1 MAIFSIIVPVYNTE
15 KYLPQCVDSILGQSF
30 SDFEV
35 LLIDDESPDG
45 SGALCDAYA
54 EKDPRVRVIHQKN
67 GGLSNARNSGLKTAS
82 GEFILFLD
90 SDDYWIHGNVLEQI
104 HQQFISAN
112 ADAVLL
118 KHHKL
123 DVETGEL
130 LASSDTLRPEDL
142 SGRSY
147 GEQLSVCVSTQ
158 LYDTC
163 AWNKAF
169 RRSLMQRQDLFF
181 TEGIIAEDIDWAAR
195 LSLAASRL
203 SIVAEPVHIYRK
215 GRPGAITTSLK
226 LQNLIDTKGSLERC
240 IAYMV
245 PEKRDRDFLD
255 AYYSYVAYRYVIWM
269 AESAVVK
276 DPGKRALIHQMKQ
289 HKWLLCY
296 HLNRK
301 VKLAYAACTVLGY
314 RLSCK
319 LLGLYLTLK

>member
-1 MAIFSIIVPVYNTE
+1 MAFFSIIVPVYNTE
-15 KYLPQCVDSILGQSF
+15 KYLPQCVSSILGQTF
-30 SDFEV
+30 GDFEL

-45 SGALCDAYA
+45 SGALCDGYA

-67 GGLSNARNSGLKTAS
+67 GGLSNARNSGLKAAS
-82 GEFILFLD
+82 GEYILFLD
-90 SDDYWIHGNVLEQI
+90 SDDFWHRSDALELI
-104 HQQFISAN
+104 RREFVSTG
-112 ADAVLL
+112 ADVVLL

-123 DVETGEL
+123 DVESSQL
-130 LASSDTLRPEDL
+130 LSCSDPLRPEDL
-142 SGRSY
+142 LGRSY

-169 RRSLMQRQDLFF
+169 RRSLMEGRDLFF

-195 LSLAASRL
+195 LALAASRISL
-203 SIVAEPVHIYRK
+203 VAEPVHTYRK

-269 AESAVVK
+269 AESAVVQ
-276 DPGKRALIHQMKQ
+276 DSGKRALIHQMKQ

-301 VKLAYAACTVLGY
+301 VKLAYRVSLVAGWRMSA
-314 RLSCK
+314 K
-319 LLGLYLTLK
+319 LLGLYLSMK

>member
-15 KYLPQCVDSILGQSF
+15 KYLPQCVDSVLGQTF
-30 SDFEV
+30 SDFEL

-54 EKDPRVRVIHQKN
+54 GKDPRVRVIHQKN
-67 GGLSNARNSGLKTAS
+67 GGLSNARNSGLKAAS
-82 GEFILFLD
+82 GEYVLFLD
-90 SDDYWIHGNVLEQI
+90 SDDFWNRSDALELIHREFV
-104 HQQFISAN
+104 SAG
-112 ADAVLL
+112 ADVVLL

-130 LASSDTLRPEDL
+130 SPSSDTLRPEDL
-142 SGRSY
+142 AERSY
-147 GEQLSVCVSTQ
+147 GQQLSICVSTQ
-158 LYDTC
+158 LFDTC

-169 RRSLMQRQDLFF
+169 RRNLMEKQDLFF
-181 TEGIIAEDIDWAAR
+181 TEGIIAEDIDWVAR
-195 LSLAASRL
+195 LSLAASRISL
-203 SIVAEPVHIYRK
+203 VAEPVHTYRK

-301 VKLAYAACTVLGY
+301 VKLAYRVSLVAGWRMAA
-314 RLSCK
+314 K
-319 LLGLYLTLK
+319 LLGLYLAMK

>member
-15 KYLPQCVDSILGQSF
+15 KYLPQCVDSVLGQTF
-30 SDFEV
+30 SDFEL

-54 EKDPRVRVIHQKN
+54 GKDPRVRVIHQKN
-67 GGLSNARNSGLKTAS
+67 GGPSVARNHGMDISR
-82 GEFILFLD
+82 GEYILFLD
-90 SDDYWIHGNVLEQI
+90 SDDLWSSPHVLENI
-104 HQQFISAN
+104 YREFTDSH
-112 ADAVLL
+112 ADVVLL
-118 KHHKL
+118 KHKKF
-123 DVETGEL
+123 ETDLNACPECT
-130 LASSDTLRPEDL
+130 DTSCTKDIADY
-142 SGRSY
+142 SY
-147 GEQLSVCVSTQ
+147 GKQLSFCVASQ
-158 LYDTC
+158 LFDSC
-163 AWNKAF
+163 PWNKAF
-169 RRSLMQRQDLFF
+169 RRELTLQHDLHFI
-181 TEGIIAEDIDWAAR
+181 EGIIAEDIDWAAR
-195 LSLAASRL
+195 LALAASKLAILR
-203 SIVAEPVHIYRK
+203 EPVYLYRK
-215 GRPGAITTSLK
+215 GRPDARTMSLT

-301 VKLAYAACTVLGY
+301 VKLAYRVSLVAGWRMAA
-314 RLSCK
+314 K
-319 LLGLYLTLK
+319 LLGLYLAMK

>member
-15 KYLPQCVDSILGQSF
+15 KYLPQCVDSVLGQTF
-30 SDFEV
+30 SDFEL

-54 EKDPRVRVIHQKN
+54 EQDSRVRVIHQKN
-67 GGLSNARNSGLKTAS
+67 GGLSNARNSGMMAAS
-82 GEFILFLD
+82 GEFVLFLD
-90 SDDYWIHGNVLEQI
+90 SDDYWHRSDALELIHREFSSTG
-104 HQQFISAN
+104 
-112 ADAVLL
+112 ADVVLL

-123 DVETGEL
+123 DVETGNL
-130 LASSDTLRPEDL
+130 IPSSDTLCPERL
-142 SGRSY
+142 SELSFGK
-147 GEQLSVCVSTQ
+147 QLSVCVSSQ
-158 LYDTC
+158 LFDTC

-169 RRSLMQRQDLFF
+169 RSKLMETQDLFF
-181 TEGIIAEDIDWAAR
+181 TEGIIAEDIDWVAR
-195 LSLAASRL
+195 LSLAASRI
-203 SIVAEPVHIYRK
+203 SVVAEPVHTYRK

-240 IAYMV
+240 LSYMV

-276 DPGKRALIHQMKQ
+276 DSGKRALIHQMKQ

-301 VKLAYAACTVLGY
+301 VKLAHRVSLVAGWRMSAQ
-314 RLSCK
+314 
-319 LLGLYLTLK
+319 LLGLYLKMK